1 MREMESQAFYWFW
14 DQEEKKNSKPKGRGG
29 RRLSNRGR
37 WQEPK
42 SPLLELSGSFVFIF
56 KDEGGGPGEGLGF

>member
-14 DQEEKKNSKPKGRGG
+14 DKKKNSKPKGGG
-29 RRLSNRGR
+29 SVAFNRGR

-42 SPLLELSGSFVFIF
+42 WGSPLKELSGSFVFF
-56 KDEGGGPGEGLGF
+56 YKGRGRQPG